1 MELTYSGTGT
11 KQIKTITVT
20 YSNGGS
26 IILGDADGDG
36 EVSIADVTKVVN
48 YILTNETTGLIFE
61 NADVDGSG
69 TLDIND
75 ISGIVAIILG
85 N

>member
-1 MELTYSGTGT
+1 MWANSPMA
-11 KQIKTITVT
+11 
-20 YSNGGS
+20 NGQAMPKAWNCS